1 MNNARYYW
9 LLLAEGHLIRRR
21 FGAMRGR
28 TALLCGRVVE
38 AGQVHIGIGRL
49 DSRKSLQ
56 VWYLPA
62 MLRIVLEKSPLPANL
77 CPLSGCAEFARF
89 RDDLGEPVGKSVEA
103 TA

>member
-62 MLRIVLEKSPLPANL
+62 MLRIVLEKSPFRKVTP
-77 CPLSGCAEFARF
+77 PRF
-89 RDDLGEPVGKSVEA
+89 TMGRTQIRGVA
-103 TA
+103 YFR